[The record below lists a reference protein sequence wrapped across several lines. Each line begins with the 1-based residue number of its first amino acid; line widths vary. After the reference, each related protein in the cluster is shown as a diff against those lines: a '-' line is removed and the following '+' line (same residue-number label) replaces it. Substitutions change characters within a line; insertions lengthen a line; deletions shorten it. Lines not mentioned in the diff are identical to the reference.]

1 MRELYRPSRGFTRG
15 AAILK
20 RIDEKRRIPSRP
32 MSASSMLLQP
42 TVRSAQETQRSP
54 ALPTWW
60 PGRERLT
67 PDFRLDRRRAPRWR
81 IHGTTTLLGLGVDLG
96 KLLELSNL
104 DCSPWWLA
112 GDSSAR
118 TEVGMRVS
126 VGFSNPMCR
135 PNAGTIMRCERTHA
149 GLYRIALRFDGAFL
163 C

>member
-1 MRELYRPSRGFTRG
+1 MP
-15 AAILK
+15 
-20 RIDEKRRIPSRP
+20 
-32 MSASSMLLQP
+32 ASSMLLQP
-42 TVRSAQETQRSP
+42 PVRSAQETQRAPVLP
-54 ALPTWW
+54 AWW

-67 PDFRLDRRRAPRWR
+67 PDFRLDRRRSPRWR

-112 GDSSAR
+112 GDSQTRA
-118 TEVGMRVS
+118 EVGMRVS

-135 PNAGTIMRCERTHA
+135 PNAATVMRCERTA
-149 GLYRIALRFDGAFL
+149 SGRYRIALRFDGAFL